1 MSGTW
6 ENPSQ
11 SGTWKST
18 SGAATK
24 ETCDWNY
31 FTKIVAAPADA
42 ELVDGIW
49 YTADGTEIGPVI
61 WGAFATIQQ
70 VENDSCADIHG
81 AQYISPVGP
90 GLGKW

>member
-11 SGTWKST
+11 SGPWKST

-49 YTADGTEIGPVI
+49 YTADGTK
-61 WGAFATIQQ
+61 IQIYPE
-70 VENDSCADIHG
+70 VKLLLSRIIC
-81 AQYISPVGP
+81 
-90 GLGKW
+90 